1 MGSNIH
7 WSKKR
12 LILGCLFILAVFVA
26 WKFGLHSYLTIENI
40 KAHASWLHFQVINH
54 YWCTVAIYIAIFTA
68 VVLSCLPGTALMN
81 IVGGFLFGIVPGII
95 YIVTAATISAT
106 LFFYLVR
113 YVIGSYIQERYRGR
127 LEHFNRKI
135 KESGWL
141 YLLIV
146 RCIPVIPFFM
156 VNLFAGLTK
165 IPVSTYI
172 WTTFVGV
179 IPSAIIFA
187 FAGQHLNNVSQW
199 ADVFSFPI
207 IMALLLLI
215 VGALV
220 PFVINRYHKIF

>member
-1 MGSNIH
+1 M
-7 WSKKR
+7 
-12 LILGCLFILAVFVA
+12 FILAVFVA
-26 WKFGLHSYLTIENI
+26 WKMGLHSCLTIENI
-40 KAHASWLHFQVINH
+40 KAHAAWLHLQVNQH
-54 YWCTVAIYIAIFTA
+54 YWRSVVIYIAAFIA
-68 VVLSCLPGTALMN
+68 VVISCLPGTALMN
-81 IVGGFLFGIVPGII
+81 IVGGFLFGIIAGVI
-95 YIVTAATISAT
+95 YIVAAATISAT

-113 YVIGSYIQERYRGR
+113 YVIGSFIQERYQKR
-127 LEHFNRKI
+127 LEHFNHKI

-156 VNLFAGLTK
+156 VNLCAGLTK

-199 ADVFSFPI
+199 ADVFSLPI

-220 PFVINRYHKIF
+220 PFIINRYHKIL